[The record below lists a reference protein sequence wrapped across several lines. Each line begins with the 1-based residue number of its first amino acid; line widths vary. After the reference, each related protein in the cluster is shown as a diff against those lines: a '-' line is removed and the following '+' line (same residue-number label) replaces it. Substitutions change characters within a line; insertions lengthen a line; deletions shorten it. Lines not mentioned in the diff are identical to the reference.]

1 MTEIITTNSIEMLIA
16 AEAKAEIVSPDAAT
30 ELLTVDSIN
39 VEMLTITELLTEQV
53 DSVELLEPTPAE
65 QRIIEVAKQG
75 PPGPTGP
82 TGPQGIQGL
91 QGPVGPAGDAL
102 PTSPSFT
109 WLGGVLTGV
118 SYPDGSSKSLTW
130 ATDRLEQIDFLRP
143 SLAGV
148 RKNLS
153 YNPDGTLAAIAQ
165 SAI

>member
-1 MTEIITTNSIEMLIA
+1 MSDVLITTETEYLEESTPLLETLEIGSAETMEIGQDVTEVLEVVTAASQEMLSEVA
-16 AEAKAEIVSPDAAT
+16 
-30 ELLTVDSIN
+30 
-39 VEMLTITELLTEQV
+39 TELLTEQV
-53 DSVELLEPTPAE
+53 ELIELLELTPAE
-65 QRIIEVAKQG
+65 QEIIEVAEQG
-75 PPGPTGP
+75 PPGP
-82 TGPQGIQGL
+82 
-91 QGPVGPAGDAL
+91 PAEAL

-109 WLGGVLTGV
+109 WLGGVLTDI

-165 SAI
+165 SVI